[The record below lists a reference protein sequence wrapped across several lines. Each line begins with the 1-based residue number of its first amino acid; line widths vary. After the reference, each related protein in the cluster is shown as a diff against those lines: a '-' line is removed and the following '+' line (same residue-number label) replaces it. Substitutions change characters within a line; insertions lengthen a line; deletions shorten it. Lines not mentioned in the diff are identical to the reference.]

1 MKQFVKPLSRSMLWS
16 LILVFGGLFMASE
29 SMAQQPSHSLVQ
41 GQPQINWKSSA
52 QALQIAES
60 EISLLT
66 LQLNQLIQLG
76 EGPIGLTKKKD
87 ELQFWMS
94 IRDAL
99 MSGST
104 TKDAA
109 ENAIAMF
116 GGVGT
121 DAQKEL
127 FSYFGE
133 AELEAIINGAISKLS
148 N

>member
-1 MKQFVKPLSRSMLWS
+1 MLWS

-29 SMAQQPSHSLVQ
+29 SMAQQPPHSLVQ
-41 GQPQINWKSSA
+41 VQPQINWKSSA

-66 LQLNQLIQLG
+66 LQLNQLIQQG

-87 ELQFWMS
+87 ELQFWMA

-99 MSGST
+99 MSGSS

-127 FSYFGE
+127 YAYFE
-133 AELEAIINGAISKLS
+133 ETELEAIINGAISKLS